1 MLKKRLCY
9 SQNYKQYLYVFFLIY
24 YFVYSTL
31 AVRIVKLLRESVM
44 KNYKVIALAT
54 VLSFSFLAQANESEA
69 VVVEASMENVLEVGR
84 ENQQLS
90 AASQSRIDSTERQ
103 TDKIVNEYKVVA
115 KQVEGLKLYN
125 EQKRIQIQA
134 QLDLMDKLDEQL
146 VQVVVMQRQIPPLAQ
161 RMLEGLEQFVALDT
175 PFYID
180 ERMERLDIVRSS
192 LSNPKITASEQVR
205 QILEAYNI
213 EAEYGRKISS
223 YEDTIVIDGKEM
235 VVNVLVVGRIGMFY
249 QTKDEQQS
257 GVWNNETNDWEEVSG
272 YRTAIRD
279 GIRMAKK
286 LAPTDMLLLPVSKGG
301 A

>member
-1 MLKKRLCY
+1 MLTKKLTF
-9 SQNYKQYLYVFFLIY
+9 VFIFL
-24 YFVYSTL
+24 VST
-31 AVRIVKLLRESVM
+31 
-44 KNYKVIALAT
+44 
-54 VLSFSFLAQANESEA
+54 SFLSASEMES
-69 VVVEASMENVLEVGR
+69 VLEVGR
-84 ENQQLS
+84 ENS
-90 AASQSRIDSTERQ
+90 SQSAVSQEKIDSTEKQ

-257 GVWNNETNDWEEVSG
+257 GVWNNETMIGKRFLAIELLSEMALGWPRNLLQQICSCYQSLKGVHNEIFKIIYFCSLDLDQLHISG
-272 YRTAIRD
+272 SRRSY
-279 GIRMAKK
+279 
-286 LAPTDMLLLPVSKGG
+286 
-301 A
+301 